1 MVSFTTTHGKSTGDS
16 ILHTR
21 ASRHPERMTAT
32 PAIHAT
38 FQEIQS
44 LHRHLTVLATLPETK
59 DPVLSLF
66 LDLRQ
71 PIDALRSKF
80 TMWSVAARIA
90 TPSGSRTA
98 FDAARAELEMVFRQE
113 WPDSIRSVAVFAR
126 AGEHPLLL
134 VMPFGATL
142 ENHFHVGPVP
152 VIFPLVQ
159 LKDRFHRFVV
169 VISTEES
176 SRIFEITL
184 GAISEQI
191 LATRPEIEQRL
202 GREWTREHYHQK
214 KRENDRRFLRDQ
226 VEIIGSLMSKRG
238 HNHLILA
245 GHSRHVSALRGALP
259 KDLEARVSDTVLH
272 APNGRDYSAVL
283 EQAIDTFI
291 EVEQNESRSTVER
304 LHEQVSRGGLAV
316 VGAQATREAMECGA
330 ASELV
335 ISEELPNPLRED
347 LVRLA
352 TSLDLAIEVCEGDEL
367 LNSHGGVGCLLR
379 YRMNYASGGAVE

>member
-1 MVSFTTTHGKSTGDS
+1 
-16 ILHTR
+16 
-21 ASRHPERMTAT
+21 MTAT
-32 PAIHAT
+32 PTIHAT

-44 LHRHLTVLATLPETK
+44 LHRHLTVLAMLPETK

-71 PIDALRSKF
+71 PVDAIRSKF
-80 TMWSVAARIA
+80 ALWSTAARIA
-90 TPSGSRTA
+90 TPSTSRAA
-98 FDAARAELEMVFRQE
+98 FDAARAESEMVFRQA
-113 WPDSIRSVAVFAR
+113 WPDSIRSVAAFAR
-126 AGEHPLLL
+126 TGADPLLL

-142 ENHFHVGPVP
+142 ENHFHTGPVP

-184 GAISEQI
+184 GAVSEQI

-245 GHSRHVSALRGALP
+245 GHARHVSALRGTLP

-272 APNGRDYSAVL
+272 APNGRDYSTLL
-283 EQAIDTFI
+283 EQAIETFI
-291 EVEQNESRSTVER
+291 EVEQNESRGTVER

-316 VGAQATREAMECGA
+316 VGAEATREAMECGA

-335 ISEELPNPLRED
+335 ISEELPHPHRED

-379 YRMNYASGGAVE
+379 YRMNYASAEAVE